1 MTKSAAGPHKKSGRA
16 RAPGRVPAEA
26 VDGERVLAFLN
37 TLSARPTGA
46 PVERLLSYD
55 ALVNWAQEQ
64 HVVSAPAAE
73 RLLAQA
79 RKHPHQAA
87 LAVTRAREL
96 REALNALM
104 SALDAGREPAAPVL
118 ETISAFV
125 ASAYAHGRLVPH
137 EDALQWVSSADDEV
151 DRVGW
156 EIARA
161 AGRLVVSHRLGRV
174 RPCAAGDCGWWFV
187 DDTKNRSRRWCDM
200 KICGN
205 REKIRRFRKRQG
217 A

>member
-1 MTKSAAGPHKKSGRA
+1 M
-16 RAPGRVPAEA
+16 RVPAEA
-26 VDGERVLAFLN
+26 VDDERVLAFLN

-46 PVERLLSYD
+46 PVERLRSYD
-55 ALVNWAQEQ
+55 ALVSWAQEQ
-64 HVVSAPAAE
+64 HVVSAPAGG

-87 LAVTRAREL
+87 LALTRAREL
-96 REALNALM
+96 REALNSLM

-118 ETISAFV
+118 ETIGAAV
-125 ASAYAHGRLVPH
+125 ASAYARGRLVPH
-137 EDALQWVSSADDEV
+137 GGALQWVSSADDEV
-151 DRVGW
+151 DRIGW

-200 KICGN
+200 KLCGN